1 MQTVVKLLADG
12 LMIPIILI
20 AFYALVWRVPRNDR
34 FDRYTRIFMAG
45 ITSYFVAK
53 IIGMIWQ
60 PEQLRPFEQLG
71 VDPGAAYLN
80 NPGFPS
86 DHALFATFLTLAVW
100 YGTRSRALSV
110 LMGLLTVAVCV
121 GAALLCLVA
130 PWSLAL
136 SPLLGLASALAF
148 LTFVACI
155 GAVWYKTYAKTRL
168 KTHLARR
175 AKK

>member
-12 LMIPIILI
+12 LMIPIVVI
-20 AFYALVWRVPRNDR
+20 AFYALVWRVPRDDR

-121 GAALLCLVA
+121 GRV
-130 PWSLAL
+130 LAL
-136 SPLLGLASALAF
+136 VHTPLDIAGGIL
-148 LTFVACI
+148 VACI